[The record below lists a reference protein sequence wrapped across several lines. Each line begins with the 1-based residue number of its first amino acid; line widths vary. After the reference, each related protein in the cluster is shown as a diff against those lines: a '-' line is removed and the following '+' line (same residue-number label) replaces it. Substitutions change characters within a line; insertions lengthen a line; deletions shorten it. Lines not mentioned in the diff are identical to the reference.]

1 MTSYP
6 NPLSFPS
13 ERTPKQRW
21 LLFFAIAAAMVV
33 ASPAV
38 ADPLEVAL
46 LERVSSSSLNTDSM
60 EYVRTG
66 QIIKLRR
73 QQTIVLTYMD
83 SCVREIITGG
93 TVIIGIDRSEVQS
106 GDVESMR
113 VPCGVGKLVLTG
125 AQNAIAGRTFRG
137 GISAAR

>member
-6 NPLSFPS
+6 NPLTS
-13 ERTPKQRW
+13 KQRW
-21 LLFFAIAAAMVV
+21 LLFFTIAAAMVFT
-33 ASPAV
+33 SPAV
-38 ADPLEVAL
+38 ADPLEVAV
-46 LERVSSSSLNTDSM
+46 LERVSSGSFNTDSI

-66 QIIKLRR
+66 QSIRLRR
-73 QQTIVLTYMD
+73 QQTVVLTYMD

-106 GDVESMR
+106 GDVER
-113 VPCGVGKLVLTG
+113 VRVQCGAGKIVLTG

-137 GISAAR
+137 ISAARE

>member
-1 MTSYP
+1 
-6 NPLSFPS
+6 
-13 ERTPKQRW
+13 
-21 LLFFAIAAAMVV
+21 MVV

-106 GDVESMR
+106 GDVESVR
-113 VPCGVGKLVLTG
+113 VPCGAGKLVLTG

>member
-6 NPLSFPS
+6 NPLSLLS

-21 LLFFAIAAAMVV
+21 LLFFTIAAAMVV

-46 LERVSSSSLNTDSM
+46 LERIGSSSFNTDSI
-60 EYVRTG
+60 EYVRAG
-66 QIIKLRR
+66 QSIRLRR
-73 QQTIVLTYMD
+73 QQTIVLTYME
-83 SCVREIITGG
+83 SCIRETITGG
-93 TVIIGIDRSEVQS
+93 TVIIGSDSSEVQS
-106 GDVESMR
+106 GDVER
-113 VPCGVGKLVLTG
+113 VRVQCGAGKIVLTG

-137 GISAAR
+137 ISAARE